1 MFEAE
6 FAVVGDFGDL
16 VVFARIG
23 GFAGVAAHA
32 DGDIAT
38 SVEGVQAIDKRCG
51 QFVVFGDG
59 HGQQFAFFAGLQR
72 VDHGQSQS
80 IIAVVSHIGIEDQRH
95 WSFLG
100 SCGMEQ
106 GAGQDLHGKNRG
118 KNRG

>member
-6 FAVVGDFGDL
+6 LAVVDDFGDL
-16 VVFARIG
+16 VVFACIG
-23 GFAGVAAHA
+23 GFAGVSAHA

-59 HGQQFAFFAGLQR
+59 HGQQFAFLARLQR

-80 IIAVVSHIGIEDQRH
+80 IIAVVSHVGIEDQGH
-95 WSFLG
+95 WSFFG
-100 SCGMEQ
+100 SCGMEH

-118 KNRG
+118 QNRG